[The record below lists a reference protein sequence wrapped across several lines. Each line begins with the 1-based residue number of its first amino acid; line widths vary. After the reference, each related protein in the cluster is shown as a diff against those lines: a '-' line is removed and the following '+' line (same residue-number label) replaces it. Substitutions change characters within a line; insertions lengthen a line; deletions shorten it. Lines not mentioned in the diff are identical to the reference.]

1 MTSNLPPFEARRIS
15 VGDIELQVRID
26 GADGPWVILS
36 HALGADHTL
45 WDATA
50 AHLAGRYRVL
60 RYDIRGHGKSGAPV
74 GPYTMTRLAD
84 DVVALMDALEVPQ
97 AHFVGLSLGGMIGQ
111 TLGVRHPE
119 RLLSL
124 TLADTTRRT
133 PMEAHPMWHERIG
146 HAEAHG
152 MAGVVDGALQRWL
165 TAPWRASHPGEV
177 ERIRR
182 MVLATPVHGYVGA
195 CLAILEYDLDQAI
208 GRIHCPTLV
217 VVGEQDQGTPVAEAE
232 AIASAIPGARLEI
245 VPEAAHLPPVEQPAR
260 FGEIL
265 DGFLGRAACGTQCDT
280 P

>member
-1 MTSNLPPFEARRIS
+1 MTSNLPPFETRRIS
-15 VGDIELQVRID
+15 VGDIELHVRID
-26 GADGPWVILS
+26 GTDGPWVILS

-60 RYDIRGHGKSGAPV
+60 RYDIRGHGKSDAPV
-74 GPYTMTRLAD
+74 GAYTMIRLAD
-84 DVVALMDALEVPQ
+84 DVAALMDAVQAPQ

-111 TLGVRHPE
+111 TLGVRHAE

-152 MAGVVDGALQRWL
+152 MAGVADGALQRWL
-165 TAPWRASHPGEV
+165 TAPWRASHPEQV
-177 ERIRR
+177 ARIRQ
-182 MVLATPVHGYVGA
+182 MLLDTPVHGYVGA
-195 CLAILEYDLDQAI
+195 CLAIVEYDLDQAI
-208 GRIHCPTLV
+208 SRIHCPTLV
-217 VVGEQDQGTPVAEAE
+217 VVGEKDQGTPVAEAE
-232 AIASAIPGARLEI
+232 AIARAIPGARLEI
-245 VPEAAHLPPVEQPAR
+245 VPDAAHLPHIEQAER
-260 FGEIL
+260 FQTIL
-265 DGFLGRAACGTQCDT
+265 DTFLGRAACGTQCDT